1 MGASLRFRLLAALA
15 GLLLMLPT
23 LLVLGFMWAVIP

>member
-1 MGASLRFRLLAALA
+1 MGASLRFRLAAALA

-23 LLVLGFMWAVIP
+23 LLLLGFMWAVMP